1 MTKSDAI
8 ASRDRWKSKKSDYE
22 TKIERLKTAK
32 TNYLNNLESGSWST
46 LLFDFNT
53 FKGEVDPN
61 LKSVD
66 WEGKRVSNY
75 RESLE
80 SLSGSL
86 NQESSKHYDVISQ
99 FEEQIQIYQTNAE
112 DAQDQIDYWQGVI
125 DNWSEED

>member
-1 MTKSDAI
+1 MTKSEAR
-8 ASRDRWKSKKSDYE
+8 AKRDSWKSKKSDYE

-53 FKGEVDPN
+53 FKGEVDPG

-75 RESLE
+75 REMLE

-86 NQESSKHYDVISQ
+86 NQEGSKHYDVITQ

-112 DAQDQIDYWQGVI
+112 DAQEQVDYWQGVI

>member
-1 MTKSDAI
+1 MTKSEA
-8 ASRDRWKSKKSDYE
+8 RDKRDSWKSKKADYE

-75 RESLE
+75 RENLE
-80 SLSGSL
+80 SLAGSL

-125 DNWSEED
+125 DSWSEED

>member
-1 MTKSDAI
+1 MTKSEA
-8 ASRDRWKSKKSDYE
+8 RDKRDSWKSKKADYE
-22 TKIERLKTAK
+22 TKIERLKTSK